1 MDLSLN
7 RIGQLLHSFE
17 NPQDNHYKIIHV
29 AGTNGKGSTC
39 AYITSV
45 LVTAGYNVGTFNSPH
60 LLEPRDSIQ
69 INGKPVTQNE
79 FDMAYET
86 IYQKDQELNSK
97 CTSFE
102 LLTAVAYWI
111 FRKRAVQLAVVE
123 VGLGG
128 RLDATNV
135 HRSSLVS
142 VITSIGMDHM
152 AQLGN
157 SISQIASEK
166 AGIMRQNG
174 IVVVA
179 PQKYDEATL
188 VFEQQS
194 QRLNCRLIKVK
205 AATLVPSINS
215 SNENWAIV
223 QLTSNE
229 SNIREMKY
237 PLSMPGSF
245 QLENSATAMVALDI
259 IRAQFPMT
267 DEQIIKGMGSTYWR
281 GRLDWQLVPGIGKV
295 LVDGAHN
302 PDAAKLLRQYVD
314 SQVDHSEVESIN
326 WIFGATEGKDIE
338 KILSELVKNGD
349 QLYTVPFTPPSGMPW
364 IKCYTGQKIKSI
376 LEQNSLQAK
385 VFICDNLTHAF
396 DQVKQQNIS
405 KKLLIVVCGSLYLV
419 SDFFRAFKGEMTPKV

>member
-7 RIGQLLHSFE
+7 RIGQLLYSFG

-45 LVTAGYNVGTFNSPH
+45 LVTAGYKVGSFNSPH

-69 INGKPVTQNE
+69 INGEPVAQNE
-79 FDMAYET
+79 YAVAYET
-86 IYQKDQELNSK
+86 IYQKDLELNTK

-111 FRKRAVQLAVVE
+111 FRKKDVELAVVE

-157 SISQIASEK
+157 SICQIALEK
-166 AGIMRQNG
+166 AGIMRRNG

-179 PQKYDEATL
+179 PQKYDEANL

-194 QRLNCRLIKVK
+194 QKLNCRLIKVK
-205 AATLVPSINS
+205 AATLVPSIHP
-215 SNENWAIV
+215 
-223 QLTSNE
+223 SNE
-229 SNIREMKY
+229 SWATIQLTNNESNVREMKY
-237 PLSMPGSF
+237 PLSMPGNF
-245 QLENSATAMVALDI
+245 QLENSATAMVALDL
-259 IRAQFPMT
+259 IRSQFPMT
-267 DEQIIKGMGSTYWR
+267 DEQIIRGMASTYWR
-281 GRLDWQLVPGIGKV
+281 GRLDWQQVPDIGKV

-314 SQVDHSEVESIN
+314 SQLGNSGMESIN

-364 IKCYTGQKIKSI
+364 IKCYAGQKIKNV

-385 VFICDNLTHAF
+385 IFMCDSLTHAF
-396 DQVKQQNIS
+396 DQIKQQNAS
-405 KKLLIVVCGSLYLV
+405 KKSLVVVCGSLYLV
-419 SDFFRAFKGEMTPKV
+419 SDFFRTFKGDNS